1 MKLEW
6 KKMAGVLLLA
16 LALLLTMSFTTG
28 FTADAAT
35 KASSKSAKT
44 TTAAKTSSKT
54 AKKTA
59 AKTTKKTGKT
69 SSKIA
74 SKTAKKTSKTSSKT
88 ASKTAKKT
96 SKTSSKTASKTAK
109 KTGKTSSKTTK
120 KTTKKNNVKVTY
132 SVPASKT
139 VKVGTSTYTLKETKT
154 SASLIST
161 DSATN
166 TSKTL
171 ETLPMNGYDIN
182 NYCFISDYY
191 NGKIYV
197 SQNSANHGTTYTY
210 DVAAGTWSVFMPNTC
225 LEARIG
231 NYFIAANPVKTPLGE
246 TEALFQFNGNGYTR
260 LKKLGSKNC
269 GTATAIGNYF
279 YFVKYDAAQ
288 TQGTLYRMSAN
299 GKKMEKI
306 NTLRARSSDETF
318 TITKITAKY
327 CVFNVDGVNYQ
338 YTYKTRNISKMK

>member
-1 MKLEW
+1 MKLEI
-6 KKMAGVLLLA
+6 KKTAGVLLLA
-16 LALLLTMSFTTG
+16 LALLVTMSFTTG

-35 KASSKSAKT
+35 KTASKTAKTT

-54 AKKTA
+54 TKKTASKTA
-59 AKTTKKTGKT
+59 AK
-69 SSKIA
+69 
-74 SKTAKKTSKTSSKT
+74 KTSSKT
-88 ASKTAKKT
+88 AK
-96 SKTSSKTASKTAK
+96 
-109 KTGKTSSKTTK
+109 KTSSKTTK
-120 KTTKKNNVKVTY
+120 KTTSKTAKKSSKTSSKKSTSKNSSKKTTKNAVKVTY

-139 VKVGTSTYTLKETKT
+139 VTVGTTTYTLKEDKT

-161 DSATN
+161 DSTTK

-171 ETLPMNGYDIN
+171 ETLPMKGYDVN

-210 DVAAGTWSVFMPNTC
+210 DVASGTWSVFMPNTC

-246 TEALFQFNGNGYTR
+246 TEALFQFTGNGYTR
-260 LKKLGSKNC
+260 LKKLGSRNC
-269 GTATAIGNYF
+269 GTATAVGKYF
-279 YFVKYDAAQ
+279 YYVKYDANQ

-299 GKKMEKI
+299 GKKVEKI
-306 NTLRARSSDETF
+306 NTLSARSSDETF

>member
-6 KKMAGVLLLA
+6 KKTAGVLLLA

-59 AKTTKKTGKT
+59 AKTTKKT
-69 SSKIA
+69 
-74 SKTAKKTSKTSSKT
+74 SKTSSKT
-88 ASKTAKKT
+88 AKKTAAKT
-96 SKTSSKTASKTAK
+96 TK

-120 KTTKKNNVKVTY
+120 KNKVKVTY

-139 VKVGTSTYTLKETKT
+139 VKVGTTTYTLKETKT

-306 NTLRARSSDETF
+306 NTLSARSSDENF